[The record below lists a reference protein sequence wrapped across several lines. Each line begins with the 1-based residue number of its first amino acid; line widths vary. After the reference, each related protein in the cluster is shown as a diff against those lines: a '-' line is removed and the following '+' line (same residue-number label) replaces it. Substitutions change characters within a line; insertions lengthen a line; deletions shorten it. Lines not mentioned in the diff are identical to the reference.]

1 MLSSLVCSAFI
12 VYLYRKLSA
21 ETRPAADSGPADS
34 LDAELEALNAQIA
47 SIESKI
53 GK

>member
-12 VYLYRKLSA
+12 IYLYRKLSA
-21 ETRPAADSGPADS
+21 EARPAADNGPTDS
-34 LDAELEALNAQIA
+34 LDAELEALNAQI
-47 SIESKI
+47 SSLESKI

>member
-12 VYLYRKLSA
+12 IYLYRKLSA
-21 ETRPAADSGPADS
+21 EAQPAAENAPADS

-47 SIESKI
+47 SLESKI

>member
-12 VYLYRKLSA
+12 IYLYRKLSVEA
-21 ETRPAADSGPADS
+21 RPAADS